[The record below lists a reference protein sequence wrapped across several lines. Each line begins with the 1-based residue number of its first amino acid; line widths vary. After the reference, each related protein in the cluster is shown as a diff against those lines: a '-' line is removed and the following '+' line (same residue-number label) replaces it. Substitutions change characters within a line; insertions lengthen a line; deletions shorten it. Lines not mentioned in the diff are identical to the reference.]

1 MWEINY
7 DRYYVKK
14 FESKKRIKS
23 KKLGN
28 ILFLARN
35 TISSYERG
43 NSQPD
48 FKTIIKI
55 LDICGYELQL
65 LDKKTKNVI
74 DINRFS
80 REI

>member
-1 MWEINY
+1 MIGIILRNL
-7 DRYYVKK
+7 RVKK
-14 FESKKRIKS
+14 GLSQKD
-23 KKLGN
+23 LGN

-48 FKTIIKI
+48 LKTIIKI

-74 DINRFS
+74 DINKFS